1 MPTRYSAQSLILA
14 LAFGVLALP
23 CARAQQALTP
33 PAPAEAVPENSQLS
47 AELFYEL
54 LIGEITLRSSQP
66 GTAFTLFLDA
76 ARKTQDPALYKRAV
90 EAAVQARAGDSAL
103 AAARAWA
110 EAQPDSAEANR
121 HVLQLLLALNRVDAA
136 GAPLK
141 RELSM
146 ASPAE
151 LPRIIQSLPRIFA
164 RVSDKAAAVKL
175 LEETLAPYTRS
186 PTAGAAAWV
195 ALGRLRLE
203 NKDMGGAVAA
213 ARKAFEA
220 DPYIGGTV
228 FIALQAFD
236 AKNSGAE
243 ALVRDYLT
251 KNPDAFEAQLG
262 YARALLGAHRYKD
275 AVVELERLVQV
286 RPGFAEAWLV
296 LGSLQAEEKQEA
308 KARVSLERYVEL
320 TGAQKG
326 EEAESSQRGLPQAYL
341 TLARLADARG
351 DRLEAERWL
360 ARVDSP
366 DALLQVQTRRAQT
379 LLKAGDVERAR
390 ALIRGVPA
398 QGDEALRARWVAE
411 YQLLRDAKHNA
422 EALAVVQ
429 EARTRFPADSDL
441 TYDEAM
447 IAERLGRHADAERL
461 LREVIKLKPE
471 DPQAYNALGYSMADR
486 GVRLPEARQLILKA
500 VEAAPDDPFIQDSL
514 GWVEY
519 RMGNLPAALRILE
532 AAYKRRADAEIA
544 AHLGEVL
551 WKRGEQERARVI
563 WREGLQT
570 QPDNDTLRETLQRFK
585 VKP

>member
-1 MPTRYSAQSLILA
+1 MIRVDPGSGSGGLVEVGDDLGDPEFGGIEPFTAQADEERGAGHVVGQVVDIEPVVLELGEDRLEFGHGRGVAAGTFALQRFRERQVPLREGRSAVGA
-14 LAFGVLALP
+14 
-23 CARAQQALTP
+23 QALLR
-33 PAPAEAVPENSQLS
+33 ELRDRGGELDCRSQGLAVVDHRQERGP
-47 AELFYEL
+47 
-54 LIGEITLRSSQP
+54 IVDG
-66 GTAFTLFLDA
+66 D
-76 ARKTQDPALYKRAV
+76 RAV
-90 EAAVQARAGDSAL
+90 VFSAMGSSSSEQCTYGYECVPRADGSRTTMSVFDIAD
-103 AAARAWA
+103 RA
-110 EAQPDSAEANR
+110 
-121 HVLQLLLALNRVDAA
+121 
-136 GAPLK
+136 
-141 RELSM
+141 
-146 ASPAE
+146 
-151 LPRIIQSLPRIFA
+151 
-164 RVSDKAAAVKL
+164 
-175 LEETLAPYTRS
+175 
-186 PTAGAAAWV
+186 
-195 ALGRLRLE
+195 
-203 NKDMGGAVAA
+203 
-213 ARKAFEA
+213 
-220 DPYIGGTV
+220 
-228 FIALQAFD
+228 
-236 AKNSGAE
+236 
-243 ALVRDYLT
+243 
-251 KNPDAFEAQLG
+251 
-262 YARALLGAHRYKD
+262 
-275 AVVELERLVQV
+275 
-286 RPGFAEAWLV
+286 
-296 LGSLQAEEKQEA
+296 
-308 KARVSLERYVEL
+308 
-320 TGAQKG
+320 
-326 EEAESSQRGLPQAYL
+326 
-341 TLARLADARG
+341 
-351 DRLEAERWL
+351 EAERWL

-366 DALLQVQTRRAQT
+366 DALLQVQTRRAQA

-411 YQLLRDAKHNA
+411 YQLLRDAKHNV

-551 WKRGEQERARVI
+551 WKRGEQERARVV

>member
-14 LAFGVLALP
+14 LASGVLALP
-23 CARAQQALTP
+23 CVHAQQSPTP
-33 PAPAEAVPENSQLS
+33 TAPAEAVPENSQLS

-103 AAARAWA
+103 EAARAWA

-175 LEETLAPYTRS
+175 LEEALAPYTRS
-186 PTAGAAAWV
+186 PTAGAAAWI

-213 ARKAFEA
+213 ARKAF
-220 DPYIGGTV
+220 
-228 FIALQAFD
+228 D
-236 AKNSGAE
+236 AKDSGAE

-296 LGSLQAEEKQEA
+296 LGSLQAEEKQDA

-320 TGAQKG
+320 ASAQKG
-326 EEAESSQRGLPQAYL
+326 EEAESAQRGLPQAYL

-351 DRLEAERWL
+351 DRAEAERWL

-366 DALLQVQTRRAQT
+366 DALLQVQTRRAQA

-411 YQLLRDAKHNA
+411 YQLLRDAKHNV